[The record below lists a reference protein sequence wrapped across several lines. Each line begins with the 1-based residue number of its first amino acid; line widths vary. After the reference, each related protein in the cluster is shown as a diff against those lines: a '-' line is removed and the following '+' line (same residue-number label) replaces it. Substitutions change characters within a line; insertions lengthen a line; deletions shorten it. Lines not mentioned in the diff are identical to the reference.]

1 MVFQNYVSLFQKV
14 NSDIQSLVENDDPLD
29 DMDDGMFPEDM
40 SIFKME
46 QRQKS
51 VRARVACD
59 QLIGAIPDAIAQ
71 ALHDAFCK
79 SSKKMVDRFTS
90 ENMKKTLYDVCSVL
104 ISGMRPTIAHVKH
117 WMNEQD
123 RQKART
129 NALGGSQLLGDSA
142 KLGVSRRSSGGLG
155 SRNSMK
161 RGSNR
166 RKKNRNSS
174 NFGGLKKKNSTGS
187 VAGSVV
193 GDGSNP
199 ATGLGGLFRK
209 NVEKESMPL
218 NSTRQ
223 TTRCRL
229 QLGNSRLVHAY
240 LKRHEAIIATQPLQ
254 LKMTMTTHQDRV
266 ELTKTIPEQ
275 GDLMDEN
282 IGGIGGGAVRDENE
296 EMLEWATG
304 QSLRTRMARKDEWE
318 LHKEQKPKT
327 VRSAV
332 KEFKKRQDE
341 IKRKH
346 AKSQITYK
354 REVRKSIQDLD
365 QAFKMLELE
374 QSQVT
379 VGDVNEWANQFTDR
393 KLLTS

>member
-1 MVFQNYVSLFQKV
+1 
-14 NSDIQSLVENDDPLD
+14 
-29 DMDDGMFPEDM
+29 
-40 SIFKME
+40 
-46 QRQKS
+46 
-51 VRARVACD
+51 
-59 QLIGAIPDAIAQ
+59 
-71 ALHDAFCK
+71 
-79 SSKKMVDRFTS
+79 
-90 ENMKKTLYDVCSVL
+90 
-104 ISGMRPTIAHVKH
+104 
-117 WMNEQD
+117 
-123 RQKART
+123 
-129 NALGGSQLLGDSA
+129 
-142 KLGVSRRSSGGLG
+142 
-155 SRNSMK
+155 
-161 RGSNR
+161 
-166 RKKNRNSS
+166 
-174 NFGGLKKKNSTGS
+174 
-187 VAGSVV
+187 
-193 GDGSNP
+193 
-199 ATGLGGLFRK
+199 
-209 NVEKESMPL
+209 MPL

-346 AKSQITYK
+346 AKSQIAYK

-365 QAFKMLELE
+365 LDYISMSQRLSSDVRQITTRERVEL
-374 QSQVT
+374 SNN
-379 VGDVNEWANQFTDR
+379 VNLWDFNNNVKYRDMYPWAR
-393 KLLTS
+393 ELLGE